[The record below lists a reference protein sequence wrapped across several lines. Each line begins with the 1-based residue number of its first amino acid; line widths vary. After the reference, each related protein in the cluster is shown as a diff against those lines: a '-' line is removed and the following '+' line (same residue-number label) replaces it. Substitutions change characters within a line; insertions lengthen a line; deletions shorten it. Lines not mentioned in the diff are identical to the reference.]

1 MASYLDQLRITLD
14 EAEELEMEG
23 GELSG
28 DVTESIE
35 DEANT
40 DEVMEESA
48 ALEEDLEAMQEN
60 ADATSDLVETEAA
73 TDAVLDAPDE
83 HSESEMEAVAEATQD
98 SFMVTL
104 AKLGV
109 QREDMKH
116 FGVTSDSSLS
126 PLERIKITND
136 GVKDFLSRL
145 KEHIIAFFRTVKN
158 KIKKLIAK
166 LVVMVTGCTKKADAV
181 IKKYKN
187 RLKKNESFKLREN
200 KTTMMRIVKPMPFLF
215 TVGSMSQITKAVLD
229 TYKSSDTDLIKY
241 LSSGIL
247 AILEDSKEYQKSGKG
262 DFKSTANKLEKTLY
276 TNITTKYY
284 SWVYSLAAEGGFSK
298 ENISSKVLDNSDYVC
313 TFKALKESEESTP
326 AIVASSGFNSSIK
339 LVRFVVHEDSD
350 SWIPRSE
357 FATVTVKQSSM
368 DKVIKDLS
376 INGEDVKSF
385 MEAIYKAS
393 KEVKG
398 ITNGCWKHLEDAEK
412 AIIKAADKAAKEGEI
427 KNGDFIK
434 ISSIYRSVLSSVTFT
449 KVMEYALGCRK
460 LLGISVAMAEAI
472 IDDEKQSK
480 KDNKRTG
487 SN

>member
-14 EAEELEMEG
+14 EAEEMEMEG

-60 ADATSDLVETEAA
+60 ADATSELVETEAA

-187 RLKKNESFKLREN
+187 RLKKHDTFELRQD
-200 KTTMMRIVKPMPFLF
+200 KTTMMKIVKPAPLIFVF
-215 TVGSMSQITKAVLD
+215 YGDSMAKLSEAV
-229 TYKSSDTDLIKY
+229 
-241 LSSGIL
+241 
-247 AILEDSKEYQKSGKG
+247 
-262 DFKSTANKLEKTLY
+262 EKTY
-276 TNITTKYY
+276 SKPHTN
-284 SWVYSLAAEGGFSK
+284 L
-298 ENISSKVLDNSDYVC
+298 
-313 TFKALKESEESTP
+313 
-326 AIVASSGFNSSIK
+326 
-339 LVRFVVHEDSD
+339 
-350 SWIPRSE
+350 
-357 FATVTVKQSSM
+357 
-368 DKVIKDLS
+368 IKDLS
-376 INGEDVKSF
+376 TNIVNMLQGSYVKYQKEGKGEIKKVLESLTKASFQDAFQTNVAHVLLKGYSHGERWVIQDDYISTFKATKVDYVASRPFAITAGIGPSIKLLRFVVNEDSENWVPSIEIGTVTIKQSKIDSAMPKLKINGDDVRNF
-385 MEAIYKAS
+385 LEAVYQAS
-393 KEVKG
+393 KQVKG
-398 ITNGCWKHLEDAEK
+398 LTDGCYRHLEDAEK
-412 AIIKAADKAAKEGEI
+412 SIINACNKAEREGEV
-427 KNGDFIK
+427 KNGDIIK
-434 ISSIYRSVLSSVTFT
+434 ISSVFRNAVSTATFS
-449 KVMEYALGCRK
+449 KVMEYALGCRRLLSLGVNMAEALLEDEK
-460 LLGISVAMAEAI
+460 QKKKDDKRLGIS
-472 IDDEKQSK
+472 KP
-480 KDNKRTG
+480 
-487 SN
+487 

>member
-187 RLKKNESFKLREN
+187 KLKRTDTYRLREN
-200 KTTMMRIVKPMPFLF
+200 KTTMFKIIKPAPIFFAAYGQDMKTL
-215 TVGSMSQITKAVLD
+215 SQAVVN
-229 TYKSSDTDLIKY
+229 TYKKTSTNVIKDISDHIIML
-241 LSSGIL
+241 
-247 AILEDSKEYQKSGKG
+247 LEDYKTYQKDGKG
-262 DFKSTANKLEKTLY
+262 DIAKALDKLAH
-276 TNITTKYY
+276 NIGDERFQVNVTSRIWSSGRIIT
-284 SWVYSLAAEGGFSK
+284 EG
-298 ENISSKVLDNSDYVC
+298 DYIC
-313 TFKALKESEESTP
+313 TFKQTKEDY
-326 AIVASSGFNSSIK
+326 VASRPFALTAGIGPNVK
-339 LVRFVVHEDSD
+339 LVRFVVNENSD
-350 SWIPRSE
+350 NWVPSLE
-357 FATVTVKQSSM
+357 TATVTIRQASLDNV
-368 DKVIKDLS
+368 VPNLN
-376 INGEDVKSF
+376 INGEEVKNFLESV
-385 MEAIYKAS
+385 YKAS

-398 ITNGCWKHLEDAEK
+398 VTDGCYGHLEDAEK
-412 AIIKAADKAAKEGEI
+412 KIIKACEKAEKDGDV
-427 KNGDFIK
+427 KNGDIIK
-434 ISSIYRSVLSSVTFT
+434 VSSIFRSAIANAAFSKS
-449 KVMEYALGCRK
+449 MEYALGCRR
-460 LLGISVAMAEAI
+460 LLSIGVAMAEAV

-480 KDNKRTG
+480 KDAKRI
-487 SN
+487 